1 MIELNRLPGELS
13 KTMRLTTGKIATD
26 IVQTLGVVVPGFRVN
41 DKEIQKRNIASSH
54 SEWLPPVQEGQP
66 WEINPM
72 GHTRFANIALY
83 NDVPLAL
90 HIVFAPVKEY
100 GLTIQRIR
108 TNGVD
113 KDWHCWRPT
122 AIVLDAPAPP
132 EPANKDRKIEMEL

>member
-1 MIELNRLPGELS
+1 MSEILWKELEPEDTVQCGDMWWEGSVNPNVAQY
-13 KTMRLTTGKIATD
+13 LTDTPT
-26 IVQTLGVVVPGFRVN
+26 
-41 DKEIQKRNIASSH
+41 
-54 SEWLPPVQEGQP
+54 
-66 WEINPM
+66 
-72 GHTRFANIALY
+72 Y
-83 NDVPLAL
+83 

-132 EPANKDRKIEMEL
+132 EPANKDRKIELEL